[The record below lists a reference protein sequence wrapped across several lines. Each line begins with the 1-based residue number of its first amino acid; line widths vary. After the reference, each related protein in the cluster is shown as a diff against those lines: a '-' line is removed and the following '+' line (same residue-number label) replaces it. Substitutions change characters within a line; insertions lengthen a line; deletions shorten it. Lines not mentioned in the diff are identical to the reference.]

1 MRTMTLGK
9 TGLTVSEVGFG
20 CIPIIRL
27 SQAEAV
33 AVLQRAFERG
43 ITFYDTARM
52 YLDSEEKIGKAL
64 GRVREHVVLAT
75 KTTQREGK
83 AALAELET
91 SLRLLGTDWIDLYQ
105 LHQLS
110 KPEELETALG
120 PGGVLEALRKAKEQ
134 GKIRH
139 IGFTSHS
146 LEMARKLVATGL
158 FETVQ
163 FPFNLVETEAGT
175 TLHPE
180 ARTRDMGIL
189 VMKPFAGGILDDG
202 GLCLRYIRQF
212 PDLMV
217 LPGLDSLEYVDEIA
231 DLYEDEREFS
241 AADEARA
248 EAFRAELGSRFC
260 RRCGY
265 CQPCP
270 NGVSITNA
278 MMYGVLAKRLSPAKA
293 VKFARES
300 MESVRQCIA
309 CGECLDRCPY
319 GLPIPD
325 MLTELLEMYER
336 HCNECLA

>member
-1 MRTMTLGK
+1 MRAIPLGR
-9 TGLTVSEVGFG
+9 TGLMVSEVGFG

-27 SQAEAV
+27 PQAEAV
-33 AVLQRAFERG
+33 AVLERAFERG
-43 ITFYDTARM
+43 VTFYDTARM

-75 KTTQREGK
+75 KTTQRQGK
-83 AALAELET
+83 AALADLET
-91 SLRLLGTDWIDLYQ
+91 SLRLLGTDYIDLYQ
-105 LHQLS
+105 VHQLS
-110 KPEELETALG
+110 KPEELDTALG
-120 PGGVLEALRKAKEQ
+120 PGGVLETLRRAKEQ

-139 IGFTSHS
+139 IGFSSHS

-163 FPFNLVETEAGT
+163 FPFNMVETEAAM

-180 ARTRDMGIL
+180 ARAKGMGIL
-189 VMKPFAGGILDDG
+189 VMKPFAGGMLDDG
-202 GLCLRYIRQF
+202 PLCLRYIRQF
-212 PDLMV
+212 PGLMV
-217 LPGLDSLEYVDEIA
+217 LPGLDTLEYVDEIA
-231 DLYEDEREFS
+231 DFYEGDSVFS
-241 AADEARA
+241 AADQARA
-248 EAFRAELGSRFC
+248 EALRADLGSRFC

-278 MMYGVLAKRLSPAKA
+278 MMYQVVAKRLSPAKA
-293 VKFARES
+293 VKFSRES

-325 MLTELLEMYER
+325 MLAELLEMYER
-336 HCNECLA
+336 HCAECRA

>member
-1 MRTMTLGK
+1 MRTIPLGT
-9 TGLTVSEVGFG
+9 TGLTVSEAGFG

-27 SQAEAV
+27 SMGEAGK
-33 AVLQRAFERG
+33 VLRHAYERG

-64 GRVREHVVLAT
+64 GDVRQKIVLAT
-75 KTTQREGK
+75 KTTQRRG
-83 AALAELET
+83 AEAMADLET
-91 SLRLLGTDWIDLYQ
+91 SLRQLGTDWVDLYQ

-110 KPEELETALG
+110 EPEDVEVALG
-120 PGGVLEALRKAKEQ
+120 PGGVLEAVQKAKAQ
-134 GKIRH
+134 GKVRH
-139 IGFTSHS
+139 IGFSCHS
-146 LEMARKLVATGL
+146 LEMARKLAATGL

-163 FPFNLVETEAGT
+163 FPFNLVETEAST

-180 ARTRDMGIL
+180 ASAKGMGIL
-189 VMKPFAGGILDDG
+189 VMKPFAGGALDDG
-202 GLCLRYIRQF
+202 PLCLRYIRQF
-212 PDLMV
+212 PGLLV
-217 LPGLDSLEYVDEIA
+217 LPGFDSVEYVDQVA
-231 DLYEDEREFS
+231 DLYDAPSAFS
-241 AADEARA
+241 AQDEARA
-248 EAFRAELGSRFC
+248 AAFRAELGSRFC

-293 VKFARES
+293 VAFARET

-319 GLPIPD
+319 HLPIPD
-325 MLTELLEMYER
+325 MLAELLGMFDR
-336 HCNECLA
+336 HCAECRA